1 MKKLKPIYVI
11 IFLLCLTISCTQEK
25 EEAIIELDQE
35 TNIIGLAIKEI
46 LPLPNNL
53 SKHTILVAN
62 KIKYLESSPNI
73 DKSFIVS
80 YQDCATKAIYTPLDQ
95 KLKSSTEIFH
105 VYFEREGKVSKFD
118 LLISVE
124 RINEYTKTFTYL
136 TREGELIVKFDV
148 EVDDGLIS
156 NIQVN
161 NLKDWGD
168 RFENC
173 VEWVFDHMNTW
184 DTLTCM
190 ALGPICAGGIA
201 AMCAVAAT
209 EEMFEETDN

>member
-1 MKKLKPIYVI
+1 MKNLNIIYVI
-11 IFLLCLTISCTQEK
+11 LFLLCLTISCTQEK
-25 EEAIIELDQE
+25 DESIIELDQE

-95 KLKSSTEIFH
+95 KLKSSTELFH
-105 VYFEREGKVSKFD
+105 VYFERNGLVSKFD
-118 LLISVE
+118 LLISTE
-124 RINEYTKTFTYL
+124 NLNEYEKRFTYL
-136 TREGELIVKFDV
+136 TIEGDLIAQFDV
-148 EVDDGLIS
+148 GIDDGLIS
-156 NIQVN
+156 NVQVN
-161 NLKDWGD
+161 HLKGWGD